1 MLEEPED
8 GNMDG
13 NDRVIPPS
21 PITRSLRSRTA
32 HAGERNT
39 TSDGP
44 LVDPLQQS
52 SVYAFADAA
61 AADRAV
67 TRGDPLYSRG
77 GLPNVRSLEQVI
89 ADLEGADDAH
99 AVASGMAAITLAFVS
114 LLQSGDHVVAPAGGY
129 CDTTGVLRD
138 VLGRFGV
145 EVGLV
150 DYDGIGAVEAAMTP
164 RTRIVFAETI
174 SNPGME
180 LADLPALARLA
191 HASGALLLV
200 DNTFATPVFCRPLE
214 HGADLVVHS
223 AGKFLNGHSDVTAG
237 VIAGSSGL
245 LATIRQ
251 TAYLTGPTLDPFDA
265 WLTLRGIRTLAPRMT
280 WASKSAVAIATF
292 LESHPAVRR
301 VRYPGFP
308 PEGRR
313 QLTRDLLPSGAGSVL
328 AFEPAGGP
336 AVAARVI
343 ERLQTIPYVPSI
355 GGTMTIVSFPAR
367 VPEATGC
374 GNTIAASYKDA
385 LIRLSVGL
393 EDPSELM
400 ADLDQALN
408 GATSDGPSP
417 R

>member
-1 MLEEPED
+1 MLDKPEN
-8 GNMDG
+8 GNTLRD
-13 NDRVIPPS
+13 DRVTPRQPPT
-21 PITRSLRSRTA
+21 PRSLRSRTA
-32 HAGERNT
+32 HAGERNAG
-39 TSDGP
+39 SDGP
-44 LVDPLQQS
+44 LVDPLHQS

-61 AADRAV
+61 AADRALS
-67 TRGDPLYSRG
+67 RGDPLYARG
-77 GLPNVRSLEQVI
+77 GLPNVRSLERVI

-114 LLQSGDHVVAPAGGY
+114 LLQSGDRVVVPRGGY
-129 CDTTGVLRD
+129 CDTIGVLRD

-145 EVGLV
+145 EIDLV
-150 DYDGIGAVEAAMTP
+150 DYDRLAAVEAALTP
-164 RTRIVFAETI
+164 RTRIVVAETI

-180 LADLPALARLA
+180 LADIPALARLA
-191 HASGALLLV
+191 RTAGALLLV

-237 VIAGSSGL
+237 VIVGSSTL

-280 WASKSAVAIATF
+280 WAGKSAATIATF
-292 LESHPAVRR
+292 LGAHPAVRR
-301 VRYPGFP
+301 VRYPGLP

-313 QLTRDLLPSGAGSVL
+313 QLTRDLLPRGAGSVL
-328 AFEPAGGP
+328 AFEPVGGP

-343 ERLQTIPYVPSI
+343 ERLRTIPYVPSI
-355 GGTMTIVSFPAR
+355 GGTMTIVSFPAM
-367 VPEATGC
+367 VPEATPC
-374 GNTIAASYKDA
+374 GDTMAAAYQSG

-393 EDPSELM
+393 EDPAELI
-400 ADLDQALN
+400 ADLDQALT
-408 GATSDGPSP
+408 GATGVSG
-417 R
+417 

>member
-1 MLEEPED
+1 MLDKPEN
-8 GNMDG
+8 GNTLRD
-13 NDRVIPPS
+13 DRVTPRQPPIP
-21 PITRSLRSRTA
+21 RSLRTRTA
-32 HAGERNT
+32 HAGERNAG
-39 TSDGP
+39 SNGP
-44 LVDPLQQS
+44 LVDPLHQN

-61 AADRAV
+61 AADSAG
-67 TRGDPLYSRG
+67 TRGEPLYARG
-77 GLPNVRSLEQVI
+77 GLPNVRSLERVI

-114 LLQSGDHVVAPAGGY
+114 LLQSGDRVVAPCGGY

-145 EVGLV
+145 EVDLV
-150 DYDGIGAVEAAMTP
+150 DYNRIAAVEAAMTP
-164 RTRIVFAETI
+164 RTRIVVAETI

-180 LADLPALARLA
+180 LADIPALARVA
-191 HASGALLLV
+191 HTAGALLLV

-237 VIAGSSGL
+237 VIVGSFTL

-280 WASKSAVAIATF
+280 WSSKSAVTIATF
-292 LESHPAVRR
+292 LGSHPAVER

-308 PEGRR
+308 LEGRR
-313 QLTRDLLPSGAGSVL
+313 QLTRDLLPNGAGSVL
-328 AFEPAGGP
+328 AFEPVGGP
-336 AVAARVI
+336 DIAVQVI
-343 ERLQTIPYVPSI
+343 ERLRTIPYVPSI
-355 GGTMTIVSFPAR
+355 GGTMTIVSFPAM
-367 VPEATGC
+367 VPEATPC
-374 GNTIAASYKDA
+374 SNPMAAAYQHD

-393 EDPSELM
+393 EDPAELI
-400 ADLDQALN
+400 ADLDQALT
-408 GATSDGPSP
+408 GATDIAG
-417 R
+417 